1 MTEHGGICR
10 ERAMDG
16 RVLKNT
22 QCLRTG
28 EILLE
33 GEVLKRLTKFG
44 DVYRGDWFGTTVELP
59 IEVVVCSDSADYHRG

>member
-1 MTEHGGICR
+1 MEQGGTCKR
-10 ERAMDG
+10 RAMDG
-16 RVLKNT
+16 RVAKNT

-33 GEVLKRLTKFG
+33 GELLKHISKFG

-59 IEVVVCSDSADYHRG
+59 IEAVVCCDSVNYHRG